1 MNMTHSKQEGTT
13 FLGIAHNAWK
23 AGAKIREDRRRFMR
37 FAYGD
42 QWGDSSTTP
51 SGETLTDKEWAERSG
66 CRPLT
71 NNLIR
76 QIVKT
81 VVGMYRR
88 NYAKGYRRDMRETV
102 KINNLSEL
110 DTRAFEEFLIS
121 GCAIQRVVEE
131 RRPQGRGVWIDNV
144 PPDRFFVNRFRDPR
158 GNDIEIIGM
167 LHDMSPAEVH
177 SRFSMNGKGQV
188 NQLPDENRSNA
199 MMQSFTDMESDP
211 FLTPAEGKCRL
222 IEIWTLE
229 SVRALKAY
237 DPVTQSFFMSHED
250 RKEKI
255 KKINKKRLD
264 ADKVVYTNFPTVRW
278 VCRWITTE
286 GVLLD
291 RFTSP
296 YTHGYHPFAVKLYP
310 LTDGCIHPF
319 VEDIIDQ
326 QKYVNRMVTLIDHI
340 MQSSAK
346 GVLLFPED
354 RKPDDFSWFDI
365 ADLWSDCRGVI
376 PYKSSNRTNDMPKQ
390 IVTSGATDE
399 AHKLLSTQIDL
410 MNRISGVSPSLAGQ
424 TLSPNASVSLYNVL
438 RDNSEIAL
446 GDIFGS
452 FESFIESR
460 NYLALN
466 TRTVGKIKQKQKQK
480 KKEKHK
486 ENEKDTDKDSGS
498 E

>member
-1 MNMTHSKQEGTT
+1 MNIAQRKQEGNK
-13 FLGIAHNAWK
+13 FLNLAYSAWK
-23 AGAKIREDRRRFMR
+23 DGARLRADRRRFMR

-42 QWGDSSTTP
+42 QWGDVETTP
-51 SGETLTDKEWAERSG
+51 SGERLTDKEWAQRSG

-81 VVGMYRR
+81 VVGMYRK

-102 KINNLSEL
+102 KLNNLSEL
-110 DTRAFEEFLIS
+110 DSRAFEEFLIS

-131 RRPQGRGVWIDNV
+131 RRPQGRGIWIDNV
-144 PPDRFFVNRFRDPR
+144 PPDRFFVNRFSDPR

-167 LHDMSPAEVH
+167 IHDMSPAEVH
-177 SRFSMNGKGQV
+177 SRFSMNSEGQV

-199 MMQSFTDMESDP
+199 MVESFAEMEADK
-211 FLTPAEGKCRL
+211 FLTPAEGKQRI

-237 DPVTQSFFMSHED
+237 DPMTRSFFMTLED
-250 RKEKI
+250 RKDKI

-264 ADKVVYTNFPTVRW
+264 ADKLVYTPFPTVRW
-278 VCRWITTE
+278 VCRWITA
-286 GVLLD
+286 GGLLLD
-291 RFTSP
+291 CHTSP

-310 LTDGCIHPF
+310 LTDGAVHPF
-319 VEDIIDQ
+319 IEDIIDQ

-354 RKPDDFSWFDI
+354 RKPDDFTWYDI
-365 ADLWSDCRGVI
+365 SDLWSDCRGVI
-376 PYKSSNRTNDMPKQ
+376 PYKSTNRTNDMPKQ
-390 IVTSGATDE
+390 IVTSGATND
-399 AHKLLSTQIDL
+399 AHKLLVTQMDM
-410 MNRISGVSPSLAGQ
+410 MNRIAGISPSLSGQ
-424 TLSPNASVSLYNVL
+424 AVSPNASASLYSVL
-438 RDNSEIAL
+438 QENSEIAL
-446 GDIFGS
+446 GDVFGS
-452 FESFIESR
+452 FESFIDAR

-466 TRTVGKIKQKQKQK
+466 ARSKDRLKSKKKQKQKQK
-480 KKEKHK
+480 QKEK
-486 ENEKDTDKDSGS
+486 EPDSGS

>member
-1 MNMTHSKQEGTT
+1 MNTTHKKQEGME
-13 FLGIAHNAWK
+13 FLTLAYSAWK
-23 AGAKIREDRRRFMR
+23 AGAQMRANRRRFMR

-42 QWGDSSTTP
+42 QWSDVETTP
-51 SGETLTDKEWAERSG
+51 SGERLTDKEWAQRSG

-81 VVGMYRR
+81 VVGMYRK

-110 DTRAFEEFLIS
+110 DSRAFEEFLIS

-131 RRPQGRGVWIDNV
+131 RRPQGPGIWIDNV
-144 PPDRFFVNRFRDPR
+144 SPDRFFVNRFSDPR
-158 GNDIEIIGM
+158 GNDIELIGM
-167 LHDMSPAEVH
+167 IHDMSPAEVH
-177 SRFSMNGKGQV
+177 SRFSMNSEGQV

-199 MMQSFTDMESDP
+199 MMESLAGMESDK
-211 FLTPAEGKCRL
+211 FLTPAEGKQRI

-229 SVRALKAY
+229 SMRAIKAY
-237 DPVTQSFFMSHED
+237 DPITLSFFMAHGD

-264 ADKVVYTNFPTVRW
+264 ADKMVYTDFPTVRW
-278 VCRWITTE
+278 VCRWITA
-286 GVLLD
+286 GGLLLD
-291 RFTSP
+291 RYTSP

-310 LTDGCIHPF
+310 LTDGNIHPF
-319 VEDIIDQ
+319 IEDIIDQ

-354 RKPDDFSWFDI
+354 RKPDDFTWYDI
-365 ADLWSDCRGVI
+365 SDLWSDCRGVI
-376 PYKSSNRTNDMPKQ
+376 PYKSSSRTGDMPQQ
-390 IVTSGATDE
+390 IVTAGATGD
-399 AHKLLSTQIDL
+399 AHKLLATQMDM
-410 MNRISGVSPSLAGQ
+410 MNRIAGVSPSLSGQ
-424 TLSPNASVSLYNVL
+424 TLSANASVSLYNVL
-438 RDNSEIAL
+438 QENSEIAL
-446 GDIFGS
+446 GDVFGS
-452 FESFIESR
+452 FESFTDAR

-466 TRTVGKIKQKQKQK
+466 ARSKDRLKKKQK
-480 KKEKHK
+480 KSSAKSSSK
-486 ENEKDTDKDSGS
+486 
-498 E
+498 